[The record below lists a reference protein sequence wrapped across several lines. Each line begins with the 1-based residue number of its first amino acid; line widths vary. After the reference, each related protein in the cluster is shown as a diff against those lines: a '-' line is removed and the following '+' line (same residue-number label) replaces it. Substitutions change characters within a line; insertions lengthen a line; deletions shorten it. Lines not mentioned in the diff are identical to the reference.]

1 MTEGEK
7 LLKKGDGGI
16 DKTSPTTKF
25 TVLDPK
31 KTKGTDIVDLWIKV
45 LSEKAEKEEWEAV
58 RAHRPPPETD
68 H

>member
-1 MTEGEK
+1 MTEDEK
-7 LLKKGDGGI
+7 LLQSGDGGI

-31 KTKGTDIVDLWIKV
+31 KTKGSDIVDLWIKV

-58 RAHRPPPETD
+58 RRQCNEFSVI
-68 H
+68 